1 MSSTKNNTNNTI
13 NLYLNSKYA
22 LKQLNGTSNCIF
34 DFSNLPIDDGEI
46 YVSVQT
52 AQIPGTFYNVDDIN
66 NLLVYTV
73 AAGPNIN
80 VVIPPSNYNVNSL
93 LAYLTSVMT
102 GFTIVFSTATNKYT
116 FTHATNT
123 FSFKSTST
131 CAEIIGFKEQT
142 TYNSTGL
149 SLVSSLCVNFF
160 TIQSVLIEIT
170 NLITNN
176 KTSNA
181 QENNPSIL
189 VSIPITT
196 SQNSVLS
203 YSNVFNLYERINTIK
218 NFASLQ
224 VRLLDQDLDLLDL
237 NGGNWNATIQLNY

>member
-1 MSSTKNNTNNTI
+1 MALQKNNTI
-13 NLYLNSKYA
+13 NLYINSKFA

-46 YVSVQT
+46 FVSVQS

-66 NLLVYTV
+66 NLLVYSV
-73 AAGPNIN
+73 NGGAN
-80 VVIPPSNYNVNSL
+80 VNLVIPPSNYNCNSFM
-93 LAYLTSVMT
+93 AYLMTVMT
-102 GFTIVFSTATNKYT
+102 GFTITFNNQNNKYT
-116 FTHATNT
+116 FTHATNV

-131 CAEIIGFKEQT
+131 CFELLGFIEGQ
-142 TYNSTGL
+142 TYNSSGL
-149 SLVSSLCVNFF
+149 TLTSTLCINFF
-160 TIQSVLIEIT
+160 TIQAVLIEIS

-176 KTSNA
+176 KTSNVA
-181 QENNPSIL
+181 ENNPSIL

-203 YSNVFNLYERINTIK
+203 YYNIYNLHERINTVK
-218 NFASLQ
+218 NFASFQ

-237 NGGNWNATIQLNY
+237 NGANWTATIQLNY

>member
-1 MSSTKNNTNNTI
+1 MAQQKNNTI

-22 LKQLNGTSNCIF
+22 LRQLNGTSNCLF
-34 DFSNLPIDDGEI
+34 DFGNLPVDDGEI
-46 YVSVQT
+46 FVSIQS
-52 AQIPGTFYNVDDIN
+52 AQIPGTFYNVDSIN
-66 NLLVYTV
+66 QLFVYNV
-73 AAGPNIN
+73 NGGANIN
-80 VVIPPSNYNVNSL
+80 LVIPPSNYNVNTL
-93 LAYLTSVMT
+93 LAYLQSVMT
-102 GFTIVFSTATNKYT
+102 GFTITFDGQTNKYT
-116 FTHATNT
+116 FTHATNI

-131 CAEIIGFKEQT
+131 CFELIGLKEGT

-149 SLVSSLCVNFF
+149 SLTSDLCVNFF
-160 TIQSVLIEIT
+160 TIQNVLIEVS

-181 QENNPSIL
+181 NENNPSIL

-203 YSNVFNLYERINTIK
+203 YTNIFNLFERVHTVK

-237 NGGNWNATIQLNY
+237 NGANWTATLQINY

>member
-1 MSSTKNNTNNTI
+1 MALQKQNTI
-13 NLYLNSKYA
+13 NLYLNSKFA

-46 YVSVQT
+46 FVSVQS

-73 AAGPNIN
+73 NNGPNIN
-80 VVIPPSNYNVNSL
+80 LVIPPSNYNVNSL
-93 LAYLTSVMT
+93 LTYLMTVMT
-102 GFTIVFSTATNKYT
+102 GFTITFNSQNNKYT
-116 FTHATNT
+116 FTHATNI

-131 CAEIIGFKEQT
+131 CFELLGFIENT

-149 SLVSSLCVNFF
+149 TMTSPLCINFF
-160 TIQSVLIEIT
+160 TIQAVLIEIS

-181 QENNPSIL
+181 LENNPSIL

-203 YSNVFNLYERINTIK
+203 YYNVFNLHERINTIK
-218 NFASLQ
+218 NFATLQ

-237 NGGNWNATIQLNY
+237 NGANWTATIQLNY